1 MISRKPQNLL
11 WSWKQAR
18 QTWRHKY
25 RIIRFQSRRGHFWF
39 VFVKLSEIVGFSYL
53 EHAKTNFETWYC
65 FLLVWL
71 MFLKRIFNKRKI
83 VQISLHLT
91 FTSRCF
97 LPKTSFLDILEIF
110 RLDMGQISSNLLKKT
125 FATWQ
130 HGFCSTSTVFY
141 DFAQACAEIKIFGQ
155 ESDLRL

>member
-1 MISRKPQNLL
+1 MKTSSPNMTSQIPN
-11 WSWKQAR
+11 
-18 QTWRHKY
+18 
-25 RIIRFQSRRGHFWF
+25 IRFQSRRGHFWF

-53 EHAKTNFETWYC
+53 EHAKTNFESWFC

-110 RLDMGQISSNLLKKT
+110 RLDMGQISSNVLKKA
-125 FATWQ
+125 FALTACLSSINIALYDI
-130 HGFCSTSTVFY
+130 FARTCTSSSRRYWSHTISSAY
-141 DFAQACAEIKIFGQ
+141 LSA
-155 ESDLRL
+155 